1 MQEKTL
7 ARDPDPPI
15 HLAGRKARGG
25 EIVLRTRRQRSI
37 FLGGLIGVGLFALLL
52 GVAGCA

>member
-1 MQEKTL
+1 M